1 MKLNIGVLLGGKS
14 TEHKISLLSGK
25 NVVNAIDR
33 SKYDITV
40 IYIDPNG
47 RWFYAGD
54 QVALNNEDDARLVSF
69 AGSTTPVIFSQ
80 NADDHSLME
89 YATAKVICKLDV
101 LYPVLHGNFGEDGSV
116 QGLARLA
123 NIPIVGCGILGS
135 AVGMDKDM
143 TKRILR
149 DENIPVAASI
159 TAKKGINHD
168 ISYHEIAKKLG
179 HEVFIKPVTLGS
191 SVGVSYVTNEEEYI
205 KAMELA
211 FSLDN
216 KVLIEKKIIGREIEC
231 AVKGNI
237 YPQASAIGEVIPKD
251 TWYSFESKYID
262 PNGAVCAI
270 PADLTFEEVEYAQK
284 IAVATYSALEC
295 RGLTR
300 VDMFLSPQGEIFV
313 NEVNTLPGFTKISMY
328 PKLWEESGVAYQDL
342 VTELINFALEEHIRV
357 NEADKV

>member
-1 MKLNIGVLLGGKS
+1 MKLNIGVLIGGKS
-14 TEHKISLLSGK
+14 SEHKISLLSGK

-33 SKYDITV
+33 TRFDVTV
-40 IYIDPNG
+40 VYIDPNG
-47 RWFYAGD
+47 KWHYSGD
-54 QVALNNEDDARLVSF
+54 TVVLANEDNARNVEF
-69 AGSTTPVIFSQ
+69 AGESIPVLFSQ
-80 NADDHSLME
+80 NSDDHNLIAYDSG
-89 YATAKVICKLDV
+89 KVITKLDV

-135 AVGMDKDM
+135 AMGMDKDI

-149 DENIPVAASI
+149 DENIPVAPSI
-159 TAKKGINHD
+159 TAKKGIND
-168 ISYHEIAKKLG
+168 QISFAEISSTLG
-179 HEVFIKPVTLGS
+179 NEVFIKPVTLGS
-191 SVGVSYVTNEEEYI
+191 SVGVSYVTNEEEYS
-205 KAMELA
+205 KAIALA

-237 YPQASAIGEVIPKD
+237 FPQASAIGEVIPKD

-262 PNGAVCAI
+262 PNGAALAI
-270 PADLTFEEVEYAQK
+270 PAEMTTDEVEKAQK
-284 IAVATYSALEC
+284 VAIASYSALEC

-300 VDMFLSPQGEIFV
+300 VDMFLTADGNIYV

-328 PKLWEESGVAYQDL
+328 PKLWEVSGVSYQNL
-342 VTELINFALEEHIRV
+342 VSELIELALEEHERV
-357 NEADKV
+357 NAAIG